1 MLLARRRLLPYLISA
16 SLVVGTFIVAAC
28 SSDEATTGELTDDGG
43 PGQGNEAGTGPA
55 DGASGVDDASS
66 KSDATVEQDAAPG
79 YTPKSIPGLSLW
91 LESTMGVGAQFAT
104 WADQSGN
111 GNDAVV
117 SASALAPNHNGGN
130 QNGHQGFV
138 FNGYTTFEIADAAS
152 LQLGTGDFLIE
163 AVCHNNW
170 NASTATSTGT
180 SETFYS
186 WYQGSYIRYR
196 FGEVVSKIPS
206 GTTPGLSLVFNDWT
220 DRGYRIIGQISTTAA
235 VKVPSRFYEEEPRVL
250 GFRRKGGVLELRSN
264 GLVTSTTDDAGA
276 EASADVSAVGTKFY
290 VGGRPG
296 LTHFVGAIWE
306 VIVVKGSVS
315 DADVGAFETYAKA
328 KYAL

>member
-1 MLLARRRLLPYLISA
+1 MLFPSRHFIPYVVST
-16 SLVVGTFIVAAC
+16 SLVVGAFVVVAC
-28 SSDEATTGELTDDGG
+28 SSDEATNGEATGDGG
-43 PGQGNEAGTGPA
+43 STQGNEAGTGPA
-55 DGASGVDDASS
+55 DGASATEDSSS
-66 KSDATVEQDAAPG
+66 KSDAPGQDAAPG

-91 LESTMGVGAQFAT
+91 LESTIGIGAQFAT

-111 GNDAVV
+111 GNDAVLSE
-117 SASALAPNHNGGN
+117 SAEAPDHNAGN
-130 QNGHQGFV
+130 QNGHQGLV
-138 FNGYTTFEIADAAS
+138 FHGYTTFEIADAAS

-170 NASTATSTGT
+170 NASTKTTNGT
-180 SETFYS
+180 NETMYT
-186 WYQGSYIRYR
+186 WYEGSYIRYR

-206 GTTPGLSLVFNDWT
+206 GITPGLSLVFNDWT
-220 DRGYRIIGQISTTAA
+220 DRSYKIIGQISTSAA
-235 VKVPSRFYEEEPRVL
+235 VKMPSMFYEEEPRIL

-264 GLVTSTTDDAGA
+264 GLVTSTTDDAGT
-276 EASADVSAVGTKFY
+276 EANADVSAVGTKFY
-290 VGGRPG
+290 VGGRPS